1 MPFAIGETVRVPK
14 FGKAGTFKGYA
25 AITGFCAVQLAGE
38 DHPTTVST
46 SDVVEAPKPA
56 RLPAWLTED

>member
-1 MPFAIGETVRVPK
+1 MPFTIGETVRVKK
-14 FGKAGTFKGYA
+14 FDCAGTFRGYS

-38 DHPTTVST
+38 DHTTTVST
-46 SDVVEAPKPA
+46 SEVVEIPKPA